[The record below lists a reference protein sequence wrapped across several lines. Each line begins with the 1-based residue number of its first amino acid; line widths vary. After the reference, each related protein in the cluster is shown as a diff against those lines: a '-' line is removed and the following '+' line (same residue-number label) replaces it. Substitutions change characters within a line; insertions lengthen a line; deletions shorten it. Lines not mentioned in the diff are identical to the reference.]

1 MTYFLLLL
9 SLFFI
14 FLSTYG
20 FYYSTEK
27 ARKKYLNSKLN
38 ILKVPSKIIRIVSGL
53 LFIFSFLLLSYIYS
67 YSIAFVSIWVL
78 YTPILLLTILLKNN
92 LKVIPKE

>member
-1 MTYFLLLL
+1 MTYFLLFS

-27 ARKKYLNSKLN
+27 VRKKHLNSKLN
-38 ILKVPSKIIRIVSGL
+38 ILRVPPKIIRLISSL
-53 LFIFSFLLLSYIYS
+53 LFIFSFLMLSYIYS
-67 YSIAFVSIWVL
+67 YSIAFVSIWIL

-92 LKVIPKE
+92 LKVIHKE